1 MGHDN
6 FAWGNL
12 YCWLGTTIKFF
23 KLCTDISLYVP
34 HPSVLS
40 PSLPRG
46 GGVGTR
52 SSCRRLLA
60 LPFILGMVYVCGK
73 IMVGRVLLCTRTTAS
88 TIKRKTN
95 HNTVV
100 EKGRNGNAMV
110 DDRRTSILSGT
121 ETELVNEV
129 IRKCWERLSY
139 NYNSTDNARLT

>member
-1 MGHDN
+1 M
-6 FAWGNL
+6 
-12 YCWLGTTIKFF
+12 
-23 KLCTDISLYVP
+23 
-34 HPSVLS
+34 
-40 PSLPRG
+40 
-46 GGVGTR
+46 GTR

-73 IMVGRVLLCTRTTAS
+73 IMVGRVLLCTQTTAS

-129 IRKCWERLSY
+129 IRKC
-139 NYNSTDNARLT
+139 